1 MSYFHNHTHTH
12 NKDHSRRNLLISIIL
27 NSAITLVQII
37 GGLISGSLALLS
49 DALHNFSD
57 VVSLVISYLASILA
71 NKKASITKTFG
82 YKRAEIMAAFI
93 NSSTLIIVAVLLI
106 FEAVERFNNPKPIN
120 SSLVI
125 WLSLIAIAGNGFSVL
140 LLQRSAK
147 SNMNMQSAYLHMF
160 TDMLA
165 SIAVLVGGLLI
176 KYYQINWIDPFLTL
190 VIALYLVIVGYK
202 LLKNSF
208 KVLMLFT
215 PESLPV
221 QKIVSE
227 IQNLPNVKNL
237 HHVHIWQLNEE
248 ETHLE
253 AHIDFHNDI
262 NLTEFNIV
270 LQSVENVLK
279 QKYNINHVTLQP
291 EYGKC
296 EEKPIIT
303 QD

>member
-1 MSYFHNHTHTH
+1 
-12 NKDHSRRNLLISIIL
+12 
-27 NSAITLVQII
+27 
-37 GGLISGSLALLS
+37 
-49 DALHNFSD
+49 
-57 VVSLVISYLASILA
+57 
-71 NKKASITKTFG
+71 
-82 YKRAEIMAAFI
+82 
-93 NSSTLIIVAVLLI
+93 
-106 FEAVERFNNPKPIN
+106 
-120 SSLVI
+120 
-125 WLSLIAIAGNGFSVL
+125 
-140 LLQRSAK
+140 
-147 SNMNMQSAYLHMF
+147 
-160 TDMLA
+160 
-165 SIAVLVGGLLI
+165 
-176 KYYQINWIDPFLTL
+176 
-190 VIALYLVIVGYK
+190 ALYLVIVGYK

-215 PESLPV
+215 PESIPV

-262 NLTEFNIV
+262 TLTEFNIV